1 MAYVQPDS
9 TIYLLENVPLD
20 DRYQHTIAWTGNHGY
35 PDQRDYFL
43 SFSRNALIFTN
54 QSYQRFNLG
63 TIRIGCPIDA
73 LYDVNYLMFQ
83 NTHYSSKW
91 FYAFVTDISYVND
104 NMTAVSYEIDVMQ
117 TWYFESDMGE
127 CMIER
132 TTTASDYLFE
142 NTIPENVMNG
152 VSTNL
157 INNFTADYN
166 DMGIVVMSTKYPTIN
181 RHPDFD
187 SNENMMPHIDRWNN
201 AEPLATNH
209 VYTALEQRALP
220 MTRDLGTTEPAPDVP
235 AEPDVP
241 IEWPRDPNHD
251 YVTYIQAFIQSGFED
266 YIVGIYQ
273 APTKLW
279 SNPDAQ
285 NNAGQPSAFIPPY
298 TETFTVPLQRSF
310 PYRKDPTTTGYIP
323 KNRKLYNSPYCSL
336 TVSNNGGSVQT
347 YALEEFYHTSN
358 LTDIVYNE
366 QHPTSYKI
374 QFRAKGSF
382 TTDASIILYPLKYLK
397 VSEAWDFGLTM
408 TDFPQCAWVGDAFK
422 VWWAQNKFSVGAD
435 FLGSAVQ
442 MVAGVREA
450 VQGAAEGRIVT
461 QHIGEETVT
470 SGVVNVL
477 KTLAKIQDAKN
488 KPPTA
493 HGVTKANYLMAEA
506 HRYQFDFY
514 QAMIDGEYAEL
525 VDNFFSMYG
534 YAYNRIETPSR
545 NNRETWTYVKTVNAY
560 ERGSIPKVY
569 ANKIEQIYNK
579 GVTFWKYKQRNFR
592 IGDYTQSNTPNAE
605 L

>member
-9 TIYLLENVPLD
+9 NIYLLENVPLD
-20 DRYQHTIAWTGNHGY
+20 DRYQHTIAWTGNQGNATS
-35 PDQRDYFL
+35 QRDYFL
-43 SFSRNALIFTN
+43 SFSRNELRFTN

-73 LYDVNYLMFQ
+73 LYDVNYLMFK

-104 NMTAVSYEIDVMQ
+104 NMTGVSYEIDVMQ

-142 NTIPENVMNG
+142 NTIPENIMNG
-152 VSTNL
+152 TSTNL

-166 DMGIVVMSTKYPTIN
+166 DMSIVVMSTKTPTIRTN
-181 RHPDFD
+181 PDID
-187 SNENMMPHIDRWNN
+187 LSGNMTPHVNSWNN
-201 AEPLATNH
+201 AVPSTGNH
-209 VYTALEQRALP
+209 VYTALNQRRLL
-220 MTRDLGTTEPAPDVP
+220 MTRNLLSDEDPDYY
-235 AEPDVP
+235 PD
-241 IEWPRDPNHD
+241 WPVDPNTD
-251 YVTYIQAFIQSGFED
+251 YVTYIQAFIQNGFED

-273 APTKLW
+273 APNKLW
-279 SNPDAQ
+279 TNPDSQTDAVM
-285 NNAGQPSAFIPPY
+285 PPY
-298 TETFTVPLQRSF
+298 SETFTVPLQRTF
-310 PYRKDPTTTGYIP
+310 PYRKDPSTTGYTP

-336 TVSNNGGSVQT
+336 TISNNGGSVQS
-347 YALEEFYHTSN
+347 YALEEFYHRSN
-358 LTDIVYNE
+358 LTDIVYDVNDT
-366 QHPTSYKI
+366 TSYKI
-374 QFRAKGSF
+374 QFRAKGSYN
-382 TTDASIILYPLKYLK
+382 TDASIILYPLNYLK

-422 VWWAQNKFSVGAD
+422 AWWAQNKFSVGAD

-461 QHIGEETVT
+461 QHIGEETAT

-477 KTLAKIQDAKN
+477 KTVAKIQDAKN

-493 HGVTKANYLMAEA
+493 HGVVKANYLMAET

-514 QAMIDGEYAEL
+514 QSMIDGEYAEL

-534 YAYNRIETPSR
+534 YAYNRIEVPSR

-560 ERGSIPKVY
+560 ERGSIPKIY

-579 GVTFWKYKQRNFR
+579 GVTFWKYKSSNFH

>member
-9 TIYLLENVPLD
+9 NIYLLENVPLD
-20 DRYQHTIAWTGNHGY
+20 DRYQHTIAWTGNQGNATA
-35 PDQRDYFL
+35 QRDYFL
-43 SFSRNALIFTN
+43 SFSRNALRFNN

-73 LYDVNYLMFQ
+73 LYDVNYLMFK

-152 VSTNL
+152 VNTNL
-157 INNFTADYN
+157 IKNFTADYN
-166 DMGIVVMSTKYPTIN
+166 DMGIVVMSTKIPLIRDT
-181 RHPDFD
+181 PDIISEGSLPIPD
-187 SNENMMPHIDRWNN
+187 IVEPHVNKWVN
-201 AEPLATNH
+201 ADPIAANH
-209 VYTALEQRALP
+209 VYTALEQKRLS
-220 MTRDLGTTEPAPDVP
+220 MTRDLNPPPQGVTWV
-235 AEPDVP
+235 
-241 IEWPRDPNHD
+241 WPRDPNTD
-251 YVTYIQAFIQSGFED
+251 YVTYIQAFIKSGFED
-266 YIVGIYQ
+266 CIVGIYQ
-273 APTKLW
+273 APNKLW
-279 SNPDAQ
+279 TNPDNQ
-285 NNAGQPSAFIPPY
+285 NNVGQPGAFIPPY
-298 TETFTVPLQRSF
+298 SETFTVPLQRSF
-310 PYRKDPTTTGYIP
+310 PYRKDPTTVGYVP

-336 TVSNNGGSVQT
+336 TVSNNGGSVQS
-347 YALEEFYHTSN
+347 YALEEFFHTSN

-366 QHPTSYKI
+366 QCPTSYKI

-382 TTDASIILYPLKYLK
+382 TTDASIILYPLNYLK

-422 VWWAQNKFSVGAD
+422 AWWAQNKYSVGAD
-435 FLGSAVQ
+435 LLGSVVQ
-442 MVAGVREA
+442 MAAGVREA
-450 VQGAAEGRIVT
+450 AQGSAEGRMVT
-461 QHIGEETVT
+461 QHIGEETAT

-477 KTLAKIQDAKN
+477 KTLAKMQDAKN

-534 YAYNRIETPSR
+534 YAYNRIEVPSR

-569 ANKIEQIYNK
+569 ANKIEQIYDK
-579 GVTFWKYKQRNFR
+579 GVTFWKYKSSNFH
-592 IGDYTQSNTPNAE
+592 IGDYTQSNRPNAE

>member
-9 TIYLLENVPLD
+9 NIYLLENVPLD
-20 DRYQHTIAWTGNHGY
+20 DQYQHTIAWTGNQANVAS
-35 PDQRDYFL
+35 QRDYFL
-43 SFSRNALIFTN
+43 SFSRNELRFTN

-73 LYDVNYLMFQ
+73 LYDVNYLMFK

-104 NMTAVSYEIDVMQ
+104 NMTSVSYEIDVMQ

-142 NTIPENVMNG
+142 NTIPENIMNG
-152 VSTNL
+152 TSTNL

-166 DMGIVVMSTKYPTIN
+166 DMCIVVMSTKYPTISQL
-181 RHPDFD
+181 PDID
-187 SNENMMPHIDRWNN
+187 LSGNVSPHVDKWNN
-201 AEPLATNH
+201 ARPIATNH
-209 VYTALEQRALP
+209 VYTALEQRRLL
-220 MTRDLGTTEPAPDVP
+220 MTRNLYQPETPNSSP
-235 AEPDVP
+235 
-241 IEWPRDPNHD
+241 EWPVDPNTD
-251 YVTYIQAFIQSGFED
+251 YVTYIQAFIQNGFED

-273 APTKLW
+273 APNKLW
-279 SNPDAQ
+279 TNPDNQ
-285 NNAGQPSAFIPPY
+285 NNAGHPGVFIPPY
-298 TETFTVPLQRSF
+298 TETFTVPLQRMF
-310 PYRKDPTTTGYIP
+310 PYRKDPSTTGYTP

-336 TVSNNGGSVQT
+336 TISNNAGSVQS
-347 YALEEFYHTSN
+347 YALEEFYHRSN
-358 LTDIVYNE
+358 LTDIVYDVYDT
-366 QHPTSYKI
+366 TSYKI

-382 TTDASIILYPLKYLK
+382 TTDASIILYPLNYLK
-397 VSEAWDFGLTM
+397 VSEAWDFGITM

-450 VQGAAEGRIVT
+450 VQGANEGRIVT
-461 QHIGEETVT
+461 QHIGEETAT

-477 KTLAKIQDAKN
+477 KTIAKIQDAKN
-488 KPPTA
+488 LPPTP
-493 HGVTKANYLMAEA
+493 HGVVKANYLMAET
-506 HRYQFDFY
+506 HRYQFNFY

-579 GVTFWKYKQRNFR
+579 GVTFWKYKTSNFH